1 MIRLAEIED
10 IPRLLEIE
18 EKSFTTDNISRRS
31 FQYLLT
37 KANAVTLIDDDD
49 GYIMALF
56 RKGSRV
62 ARIYSVAVVNKR
74 KGLGR
79 DLVYLIEGVAWIR
92 RCNEMKLEIC
102 VDNIPS
108 RRFFESLGYEKMG
121 EKTGFYEDGTMA
133 WQYRKAI

>member
-1 MIRLAEIED
+1 MAIRVAELED

-31 FQYLLT
+31 FQYILT
-37 KANAVTLIDDDD
+37 KANAVTLIDDD
-49 GYIMALF
+49 GYILALF
-56 RKGSRV
+56 RKGSKV

-79 DLVYLIEGVAWIR
+79 ELVYLIERIAWIR
-92 RCNEMKLEIC
+92 RCTEMKLEIC
-102 VDNIPS
+102 VDNTPS
-108 RRFFESLGYEKMG
+108 RRFFESLGYEKLG
-121 EKTGFYEDGTMA
+121 EKAGFYEDGTTA